1 MIAGLFSKKKKDKAN
16 PEKGLETIKN
26 LNLQIDTLEKKLDFY
41 EKQMNTLTAE
51 AKAKLKAK
59 DKNGAKK
66 LLAKKTRINSQIK
79 QLGGAQ
85 NMLEEQK
92 GMLENSQMMKDV
104 IGTLKQT
111 GEYLKVTSA
120 AIKAEDIDQIKED
133 MEEMKASQDEIG
145 EMFGEYNNE
154 NNEEIDEELGDLE
167 KEIADEEVN
176 LPSANKEDVP
186 VERVEIKQNVD
197 EKAFENFLD

>member
-79 QLGGAQ
+79 QLEGAQ

-92 GMLENSQMMKDV
+92 GMLENSQMMMSMSE
-104 IGTLKQT
+104 IGNSNISGQSGTTEQPINAPNAEQPQKEHL
-111 GEYLKVTSA
+111 ELLKVEFYKLKNQLITLTE
-120 AIKAEDIDQIKED
+120 KYNNLKNRVD
-133 MEEMKASQDEIG
+133 MEKRSG
-145 EMFGEYNNE
+145 TS
-154 NNEEIDEELGDLE
+154 
-167 KEIADEEVN
+167 VN
-176 LPSANKEDVP
+176 KKTSK
-186 VERVEIKQNVD
+186 
-197 EKAFENFLD
+197 